1 MHTGGNLKLL
11 AFSNDAT
18 CLTTDP
24 NPPTMRR
31 QGSLGE
37 RPRSWASC
45 HVSPVAFEKSKRS
58 SLNSE
63 NCLQDISSH
72 HVVYSIGH
80 TTFFYV
86 LPFVVQLF
94 AIHSCFITLKN
105 VWSLPNIK
113 SFTIKRGN
121 NQWVGVSREGPKNY
135 NSIEL
140 YWIELI
146 TNRIL
151 FFQLQRRLRL
161 LLWNMV
167 DGADTL

>member
-1 MHTGGNLKLL
+1 MTPRV
-11 AFSNDAT
+11 SQ
-18 CLTTDP
+18 LTRT
-24 NPPTMRR
+24 PPRCSGR
-31 QGSLGE
+31 GRWGE
-37 RPRSWASC
+37 RARSWASC
-45 HVSPVAFEKSKRS
+45 HVSPVAFVKSKRS

-72 HVVYSIGH
+72 QVLYSIGH

-105 VWSLPNIK
+105 VRSLPNIK
-113 SFTIKRGN
+113 SFIIKSGN

-151 FFQLQRRLRL
+151 FFQFKRRLRL
-161 LLWNMV
+161 LLWWMV
-167 DGADTL
+167 DGADTF

>member
-24 NPPTMRR
+24 NPPTMLR

-94 AIHSCFITLKN
+94 AIYSCFTTLKN

-121 NQWVGVSREGPKNY
+121 NQFNQSWSQQRGAEKLQFNWIVLDWIDHQKN
-135 NSIEL
+135 IFL
-140 YWIELI
+140 P
-146 TNRIL
+146 T
-151 FFQLQRRLRL
+151 
-161 LLWNMV
+161 
-167 DGADTL
+167 